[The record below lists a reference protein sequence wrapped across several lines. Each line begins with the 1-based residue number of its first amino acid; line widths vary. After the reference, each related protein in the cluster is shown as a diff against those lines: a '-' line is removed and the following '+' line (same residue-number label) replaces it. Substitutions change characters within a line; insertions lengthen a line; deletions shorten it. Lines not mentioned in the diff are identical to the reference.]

1 MINITNAMNIQIT
14 SPEDNAT
21 IRLSG
26 HNGSYTLRTSFS
38 PFSQKRLIDAIDG
51 KYRLEHVGV
60 LDDGTGIF
68 DFRVPRD
75 QQDTLIEDMTEL
87 FSDNYVECPAC
98 ISFAGRG

>member
-1 MINITNAMNIQIT
+1 MRQ
-14 SPEDNAT
+14 
-21 IRLSG
+21 L
-26 HNGSYTLRTSFS
+26 TSFKVVAAYS
-38 PFSQKRLIDAIDG
+38 VGVTG

-87 FSDNYVECPAC
+87 FSDNYVERPAC

>member
-1 MINITNAMNIQIT
+1 MINIYNAMNIQIT

-51 KYRLEHVGV
+51 KYRLEHVSV
-60 LDDGTGIF
+60 LDDGTGVF
-68 DFRVPRD
+68 DFRATRE
-75 QQDTLIEDMTEL
+75 QQDTLIEDMADL
-87 FSDNYVECPAC
+87 FSDNYVERPAC
-98 ISFAGRG
+98 ISCGGRG